1 MLRKILPHVSIVL
14 SNMYIVFFLIDRV
27 NSAMSFINNDLTKW
41 LLVFSSLVSI
51 VNAIFLIHDER
62 RRVAFR
68 EKKRKQQLAA
78 ARAAQTASPKR
89 RSV

>member
-1 MLRKILPHVSIVL
+1 MLRKILPHVSILL

-27 NSAMSFINNDLTKW
+27 NTAMAFINNNITKW
-41 LLVFSSLVSI
+41 LLLFASLISI
-51 VNAIFLIHDER
+51 ANSIFLIHDER
-62 RRVAFR
+62 KRIVFR
-68 EKKRKQQLAA
+68 EKRRRQQLAA